1 MSIENI
7 INDAWENKDQV
18 SPNSDKKIKDSINQ
32 IINDLDSGKIR
43 VAEKINGEWVTHQYI
58 KKGIMLSFRI
68 HGMEALSGPYSSW
81 YDKAHL
87 LKGKTAGWTKEDHE
101 KAGFRMVPNSPVRK
115 GSFVGKNAVLMP
127 CYVNIGE
134 YID

>member
-18 SPNSDKKIKDSINQ
+18 SPNSDKKIKDSIDQ

-58 KKGIMLSFRI
+58 KNGIMLSFRI
-68 HGMEALSGPYSSW
+68 RGMEALSGPYSSW
-81 YDKAHL
+81 
-87 LKGKTAGWTKEDHE
+87 
-101 KAGFRMVPNSPVRK
+101 
-115 GSFVGKNAVLMP
+115 
-127 CYVNIGE
+127 
-134 YID
+134 